1 MGVLVATLDR
11 TGGACVTYR
20 AWNKSS
26 RRWIAPARR
35 RGPPRST
42 APRSCSRSCSTPT
55 SRSPP
60 ARPAP
65 DEPLGVGALALAAEL
80 PKSTASRLVSSLERH
95 GLVRRNG
102 ARGKVQA
109 GPAILRFAH
118 RGVIER
124 NLVELSQ
131 APLDVLS
138 ERSGETVNLAVPGT
152 RGVEHLA
159 QVDSIHFLG
168 TGQWVGRTVDYHTT
182 AVGKVLVAYGA
193 AELPS
198 GRLRRLA
205 PATIVDRAQLET
217 ELAKIR
223 DAAFATAIDELEPG
237 LTALAAP
244 VHGPT
249 GDVIAALSVSG
260 PTLRLGPDRIAEL
273 QPVLTTQA
281 AALSARLG
289 HRDKGR
295 RAA

>member
-1 MGVLVATLDR
+1 VRNLHIVEQEFQDVDRRDAPTGTQAIDRAAQLLTLVLD
-11 TGGACVTYR
+11 
-20 AWNKSS
+20 S
-26 RRWIAPARR
+26 
-35 RGPPRST
+35 
-42 APRSCSRSCSTPT
+42 
-55 SRSPP
+55 
-60 ARPAP
+60 
-65 DEPLGVGALALAAEL
+65 DEPLGVGDLALAAEL

-118 RGVIER
+118 RGIVDR
-124 NLVELSQ
+124 NLVELAQ
-131 APLDVLS
+131 EPLEVLAAA
-138 ERSGETVNLAVPGT
+138 SGETVNLAVPGS

-159 QVDSIHFLG
+159 QVESRHFLG

-205 PATIVDRAQLET
+205 PATIVDRAKLEA
-217 ELAKIR
+217 ELATVR
-223 DAAFATAIDELEPG
+223 ETAFAAAIDELEPG

-289 HRDKGR
+289 HREKGR

>member
-1 MGVLVATLDR
+1 VRNLHIVEQEFQDVDHRDAPQGTQAIDRAAQLLTLVLD
-11 TGGACVTYR
+11 
-20 AWNKSS
+20 S
-26 RRWIAPARR
+26 
-35 RGPPRST
+35 
-42 APRSCSRSCSTPT
+42 
-55 SRSPP
+55 
-60 ARPAP
+60 
-65 DEPLGVGALALAAEL
+65 DEPIAVGDLAREAEL

-118 RGVIER
+118 RGVVER
-124 NLVELSQ
+124 NLVELAQ

-193 AELPS
+193 AELPA
-198 GRLRRLA
+198 GRLKRLA
-205 PATIVDRAQLET
+205 PATIVDRATLQA
-217 ELAKIR
+217 ELAKVR
-223 DAAFATAIDELEPG
+223 DEAFAAAIDELEPG

-249 GDVIAALSVSG
+249 GDVVAALSVSG
-260 PTLRLGPDRIAEL
+260 PTLRLPPERIAEL
-273 QPVLTTQA
+273 KPVLTKEA

>member
-1 MGVLVATLDR
+1 MRNLHIVEQEFQDVDRRDAPTGTQAIDRAAQLLTLVLD
-11 TGGACVTYR
+11 
-20 AWNKSS
+20 S
-26 RRWIAPARR
+26 
-35 RGPPRST
+35 
-42 APRSCSRSCSTPT
+42 
-55 SRSPP
+55 
-60 ARPAP
+60 
-65 DEPLGVGALALAAEL
+65 DEPLGVGDLALAAEL

-102 ARGKVQA
+102 ARGKVRA

-118 RGVIER
+118 RGVVDR
-124 NLVELSQ
+124 NLVELAQ
-131 APLDVLS
+131 QPLETLAAQ
-138 ERSGETVNLAVPGT
+138 SGETVNLAVPGA

-159 QVDSIHFLG
+159 QVESRHFLG

-193 AELPS
+193 AELPA

-205 PATIVDRAQLET
+205 PATIVDRAKLET

-260 PTLRLGPDRIAEL
+260 PTLRLGPDRIAGRP
-273 QPVLTTQA
+273 PVLTTQA

>member
-1 MGVLVATLDR
+1 VL
-11 TGGACVTYR
+11 
-20 AWNKSS
+20 SS
-26 RRWIAPARR
+26 
-35 RGPPRST
+35 
-42 APRSCSRSCSTPT
+42 
-55 SRSPP
+55 
-60 ARPAP
+60 
-65 DEPLGVGALALAAEL
+65 DEPLGVGDLALAAEL

-118 RGVIER
+118 RGVVDR
-124 NLVELSQ
+124 NLVELAQ
-131 APLDVLS
+131 EPLEVLGAHT
-138 ERSGETVNLAVPGT
+138 GETVNLAVPGT

-182 AVGKVLVAYGA
+182 AIGKVLVAFGA
-193 AELPS
+193 AELPA
-198 GRLRRLA
+198 GRLRRVA
-205 PATIVDRAQLET
+205 PATIVDRAAFEAELERVR
-217 ELAKIR
+217 R
-223 DAAFATAIDELEPG
+223 DAFATAIDELEPG

-260 PTLRLGPDRIAEL
+260 PTLRLGRDRIAEIK
-273 QPVLTTQA
+273 PVLTTQA

-289 HRDKGR
+289 HREKGE

>member
-1 MGVLVATLDR
+1 MRNLQSVEQEFQKVDR
-11 TGGACVTYR
+11 TDAPQGTQAIDR
-20 AWNKSS
+20 AAQLLMLVLDS
-26 RRWIAPARR
+26 
-35 RGPPRST
+35 
-42 APRSCSRSCSTPT
+42 
-55 SRSPP
+55 
-60 ARPAP
+60 
-65 DEPLGVGALALAAEL
+65 DVPLGVGDLALAAEL
-80 PKSTASRLVSSLERH
+80 PKSTASRLISSLERH

-118 RGVIER
+118 RGVVDR
-124 NLVELSQ
+124 NLVELAQ
-131 APLDVLS
+131 APLDTLA
-138 ERSGETVNLAVPGT
+138 ERSGETVNLAVPGI

-159 QVDSIHFLG
+159 QVESIHFLG

-193 AELPS
+193 AELPA

-205 PATIVDRAQLET
+205 PATIVDRTVLEA
-217 ELAKIR
+217 EFERIR
-223 DAAFATAIDELEPG
+223 EEAFATAIDELEPG

-249 GDVIAALSVSG
+249 GDVIAALAVSG
-260 PTLRLGPDRIAEL
+260 PTLRLLPERIAEL
-273 QPVLTTQA
+273 KPVLTREA
-281 AALSARLG
+281 AALSERLG

>member
-1 MGVLVATLDR
+1 MDRRDAPQGTQAIDRAAQLLTLVL
-11 TGGACVTYR
+11 
-20 AWNKSS
+20 SS
-26 RRWIAPARR
+26 
-35 RGPPRST
+35 
-42 APRSCSRSCSTPT
+42 
-55 SRSPP
+55 
-60 ARPAP
+60 
-65 DEPLGVGALALAAEL
+65 DEPLGVGDLALAAEL

-118 RGVIER
+118 RGVVDR
-124 NLVELSQ
+124 NLVELAQ
-131 APLDVLS
+131 APLDALA
-138 ERSGETVNLAVPGT
+138 ERSGETVNLAVPGA

-159 QVDSIHFLG
+159 QVESIHFLG

-193 AELPS
+193 AELPA
-198 GRLRRLA
+198 GRLPRVA
-205 PATIVDRAQLET
+205 PATVVDRTTLEA
-217 ELAKIR
+217 EFAHVR
-223 DAAFATAIDELEPG
+223 EEGFATAIDELEPG

-249 GDVIAALSVSG
+249 GDVIASLAISG
-260 PTLRLGPDRIAEL
+260 PTLRLPPERIAEL
-273 QPVLTTQA
+273 KLVLTKEA
-281 AALSARLG
+281 AALSAQLG

>member
-1 MGVLVATLDR
+1 VRNLHIVEQEFQDVDRRDAPQGTQAIDRAAQLLTLILD
-11 TGGACVTYR
+11 
-20 AWNKSS
+20 S
-26 RRWIAPARR
+26 
-35 RGPPRST
+35 
-42 APRSCSRSCSTPT
+42 
-55 SRSPP
+55 
-60 ARPAP
+60 
-65 DEPLGVGALALAAEL
+65 DEPLGVGDLAQAAEL

-118 RGVIER
+118 RGVVER
-124 NLVELSQ
+124 NLVELAQ
-131 APLDVLS
+131 AALDVLG
-138 ERSGETVNLAVPGT
+138 ERTGETINLAVPGI

-159 QVDSIHFLG
+159 QVDSVHFLG

-182 AVGKVLVAYGA
+182 AIGKVLVAYGA

-205 PATIVDRAQLET
+205 PATVVDRAALEA
-217 ELAKIR
+217 ELARVR
-223 DAAFATAIDELEPG
+223 DESFATAIDELEPG

-249 GDVIAALSVSG
+249 GDVVAALSISG
-260 PTLRLGPDRIAEL
+260 PTLRLSPERIAEIK
-273 QPVLTTQA
+273 PVLTREA

>member
-1 MGVLVATLDR
+1 MGVLLATLDR
-11 TGGACVTYR
+11 TGAACVTYTTVEQEFQRVDRTDAPQGTQAIDR
-20 AWNKSS
+20 A
-26 RRWIAPARR
+26 AQLLTLVLDA
-35 RGPPRST
+35 
-42 APRSCSRSCSTPT
+42 
-55 SRSPP
+55 
-60 ARPAP
+60 
-65 DEPLGVGALALAAEL
+65 DEPIGVGDLAQAAEL

-118 RGVIER
+118 RGVVER
-124 NLVELSQ
+124 NLVELAQ
-131 APLDVLS
+131 APLDVLG
-138 ERSGETVNLAVPGT
+138 ERSGETVNLAVTGT

-159 QVDSIHFLG
+159 QVDSVHFLG

-182 AVGKVLVAYGA
+182 AVGKILVAYGA
-193 AELPS
+193 AELPA
-198 GRLRRLA
+198 GRLRRAA
-205 PATIVDRAQLET
+205 PGTIVDRDALE
-217 ELAKIR
+217 ADFARIR
-223 DAAFATAIDELEPG
+223 EDGFATAVDELEPG

-249 GDVIAALSVSG
+249 GDVVAALAISG
-260 PTLRLGPDRIAEL
+260 PTLRLPPERIAEL
-273 QPVLTTQA
+273 KPILTREA